1 MGSVRVL
8 AASLALV
15 LAAAVA
21 EAPAHAECV
30 DEVLKEK
37 LALKRRRRG
46 VVERNFIKVGRH
58 ELSLGGGYYV
68 SDEFSATYLGIASY
82 TYHLTEDAGVEAWFN
97 YTRSDAPLARVL
109 EDGRATL
116 IKDTNSRTLLA
127 GANLLWS
134 PIHGKMMLF
143 SSRIIHFDLGLT
155 AGVGVVD
162 SDTSRGAAA
171 NAGLALKL
179 FLSRS
184 WALRMDVRD
193 QVYRQE
199 LLDHRTFVNDL
210 SLGLGLSVFLP
221 TRF

>member
-8 AASLALV
+8 TAALV
-15 LAAAVA
+15 LATLGALGP
-21 EAPAHAECV
+21 APARGECV

-46 VVERNFIKVGRH
+46 VVERNFIKLGRH
-58 ELSLGGGYYV
+58 EFTLGGGYFV
-68 SDEFSATYLGIASY
+68 SDEFSATYLGSAAY

-97 YTRSDAPLARVL
+97 YTHSVADLARVL

-116 IKDTNSRTLLA
+116 VKDTNSRTLLA
-127 GANLLWS
+127 GANLVWA
-134 PIHGKMMLF
+134 PVHGKMMLF
-143 SSRIIHFDLGLT
+143 SSRIVHFDLGLT

-171 NAGLALKL
+171 NAGIKVEL
-179 FLSRS
+179 FLSKS
-184 WALRMDVRD
+184 WALRFDVRD
-193 QVYRQE
+193 LVYRQE
-199 LLDHRTFVNDL
+199 LLDHRSFVNDL
-210 SLGLGLSVFLP
+210 TLGLGLSVFLP